1 MYDAP
6 QSWSK
11 FQLFTDMTCLP
22 APLNPLYFANPAK
35 PVGELVMDLELHSG
49 GVV

>member
-11 FQLFTDMTCLP
+11 FQLFTNMTCF
-22 APLNPLYFANPAK
+22 APLHSLHFANPAK
-35 PVGELVMDLELHSG
+35 PVGELVTDLELHSG
-49 GVV
+49 VV